1 VGAGGAAAANLY
13 NSYGVYYGY
22 YKDNVALAY
31 LAAPISQA
39 LTQYNQTLVDFV
51 GVDTALDPDQLE
63 GVSGLVQLPTAGL
76 PLVLGYNL
84 SSSLLANDS
93 LVRTTHQTTA
103 TFFPVTQRN
112 GPQPPHRP
120 RGWKQLRL
128 ELKSAHWRLGIS
140 PNASWLI
147 KCRSCFRTLNKWQ
160 LADPPH

>member
-1 VGAGGAAAANLY
+1 MGAGGAAAANLY

-31 LAAPISQA
+31 SAAPISQA

-93 LVRTTHQTTA
+93 LVRTTQTT
-103 TFFPVTQRN
+103 TFPVTQRN
-112 GPQPPHRP
+112 VPQPPYRP
-120 RGWKQLRL
+120 RGRKQLRL
-128 ELKSAHWRLGIS
+128 ELKSAHWRLGIC
-140 PNASWLI
+140 PNASWSI
-147 KCRSCFRTLNKWQ
+147 KCRSCFPTLNKWQ
-160 LADPPH
+160 LANQPH

>member
-1 VGAGGAAAANLY
+1 LHLTHLFLLIFTSHLVVVEKPTVEAQSSVKLVGAGGAAAANLY

-31 LAAPISQA
+31 SAAPISQA

-84 SSSLLANDS
+84 SSLLANDS
-93 LVRTTHQTTA
+93 LVRTTQT

-112 GPQPPHRP
+112 VPQPTA
-120 RGWKQLRL
+120 GL
-128 ELKSAHWRLGIS
+128 EAT
-140 PNASWLI
+140 PA
-147 KCRSCFRTLNKWQ
+147 
-160 LADPPH
+160 